1 MIHSVLT
8 DPEVGEMFLEM
19 VLTGEPFSPQRATR
33 FYEATLAAYAK
44 FLSETGK
51 PEPETIQD
59 KYGREFTI
67 YPDIYKNPTTGEDAA
82 VGEGIKIPV
91 FPEVL
96 RLREDIQTRAG
107 KPFVFSER
115 PTTSL
120 DVQVGNIFNKEQ
132 GSP

>member
-1 MIHSVLT
+1 VLSLL
-8 DPEVGEMFLEM
+8 VSL
-19 VLTGEPFSPQRATR
+19 TR
-33 FYEATLAAYAK
+33 FYEATLATYAK

-59 KYGREFTI
+59 KYGREFTF
-67 YPDIYKNPTTGEDAA
+67 YPDIYKIPETGKDAA
-82 VGEGIKIPV
+82 VGQGIKIPV

-96 RLREDIQTRAG
+96 RRQEDIQSGAG
-107 KPFVFSER
+107 KSFVFSER

-120 DVQVGNIFNKEQ
+120 DVQVGELFNNEQ